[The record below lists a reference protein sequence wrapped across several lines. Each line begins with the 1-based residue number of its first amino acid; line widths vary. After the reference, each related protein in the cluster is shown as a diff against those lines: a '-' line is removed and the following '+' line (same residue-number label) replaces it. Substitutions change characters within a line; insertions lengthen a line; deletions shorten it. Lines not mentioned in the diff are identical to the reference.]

1 MGPARNCI
9 LNGMKPRSLK
19 LLCGALLLAVFVVMY
34 LLNRYSPMSCDDWHY
49 VFSFGTLEPI
59 NSLSDIMVS
68 QWHHYLRFNGRFV
81 VHTLVQI
88 FDGLLGK
95 EVFNVFNA
103 AVFLLFLWGL
113 ARLVSSDKRDYYK
126 VMSVTFAL
134 LFFVLAG
141 FKDVFLWLSGSFNY
155 LWAGTALL
163 FFHHAL
169 ERESMPRWSLAPLV
183 LFSLVCGWSNE
194 AFIVGLSAA
203 YFLYYVILHR
213 ERLVGHRRWMLAA
226 FFVGTAL
233 LVFAPGSLNKAAA
246 TGRPASFLVS
256 LFYMRHIRL
265 TILLAVVVVLMA
277 LTRHLKLREWFK
289 REQVLL
295 IALAVEIV
303 FLMMIGMDAEHSRFG
318 VEMFA
323 LVLLLRLI
331 DWNRIGNVA
340 VSVLNVVVL
349 AFAAWV
355 IPLANR
361 CNQVCQ
367 QELNVARTSEIVPTR
382 SIVPYSWL
390 HRYIVDYSYL
400 KINDEKIYGHDPFLT
415 RYFGHNFLFMPE
427 DFLNDVARNPSKYVG
442 QWRSWG
448 TLPFYAMRVK
458 GIAEPHVAVLTYE
471 APTRYDRLPGILSNI
486 CNRIAGLK
494 TEVREDNLMTVPLE
508 GGEYVLVPRR
518 YPDQDKRLLSIK
530 LE

>member
-1 MGPARNCI
+1 
-9 LNGMKPRSLK
+9 
-19 LLCGALLLAVFVVMY
+19 
-34 LLNRYSPMSCDDWHY
+34 
-49 VFSFGTLEPI
+49 
-59 NSLSDIMVS
+59 
-68 QWHHYLRFNGRFV
+68 
-81 VHTLVQI
+81 
-88 FDGLLGK
+88 
-95 EVFNVFNA
+95 
-103 AVFLLFLWGL
+103 
-113 ARLVSSDKRDYYK
+113 
-126 VMSVTFAL
+126 
-134 LFFVLAG
+134 
-141 FKDVFLWLSGSFNY
+141 
-155 LWAGTALL
+155 
-163 FFHHAL
+163 
-169 ERESMPRWSLAPLV
+169 
-183 LFSLVCGWSNE
+183 
-194 AFIVGLSAA
+194 
-203 YFLYYVILHR
+203 
-213 ERLVGHRRWMLAA
+213 
-226 FFVGTAL
+226 
-233 LVFAPGSLNKAAA
+233 
-246 TGRPASFLVS
+246 
-256 LFYMRHIRL
+256 
-265 TILLAVVVVLMA
+265 MA